1 MPPAF
6 VLHAVAAGLLLAL
19 LSGPFGAMV
28 VWRRMAYV
36 GETVAHAALL
46 GVGLSLLLRTAPL
59 WGGAAAGAAVALA
72 LGAMQRGENLA
83 TDTLLGILSATALA
97 GGLLTFSLVR
107 HPAIDLET
115 LLFGDILAVTGRE
128 LAVMAAVAGTALAL
142 LLLNWRSLLSLT
154 VHRDLAR
161 VEGIAVTALDQ
172 LYLVLLALVVAIGL
186 QLVGVLLITAFLI
199 VPAATARPLARSPE
213 VMALLAVLAGS
224 IAIATGLAGSFV
236 WDVPAGPAIV
246 LAAAALFGVS
256 VGIARWLAP
265 R

>member
-6 VLHAVAAGLLLAL
+6 VLHAVAAGMLLAL
-19 LSGPFGAMV
+19 LSGPFGALV

-46 GVGLSLLLRTAPL
+46 GVGLSLLLRAAPL
-59 WGGAAAGAAVALA
+59 WGGAVAGAAVALT
-72 LGAMQRGENLA
+72 LGVMQRGEGLA

-97 GGLLTFSLVR
+97 GGLLVFSLVR

-128 LAVMAAVAGTALAL
+128 LAVMAAVAGAALGLLLYNWRAL
-142 LLLNWRSLLSLT
+142 LAIT

-161 VEGIAVTALDQ
+161 VEGVAVTALDQ
-172 LYLVLLALVVAIGL
+172 LYLVALALVVAIGL

-213 VMALLAVLAGS
+213 AMALIAVAAGGIS
-224 IAIATGLAGSFV
+224 VGAGLAGSFA

-246 LAAAALFGVS
+246 LAAAALFAAS
-256 VGIARWLAP
+256 IATARLLAP
-265 R
+265 P